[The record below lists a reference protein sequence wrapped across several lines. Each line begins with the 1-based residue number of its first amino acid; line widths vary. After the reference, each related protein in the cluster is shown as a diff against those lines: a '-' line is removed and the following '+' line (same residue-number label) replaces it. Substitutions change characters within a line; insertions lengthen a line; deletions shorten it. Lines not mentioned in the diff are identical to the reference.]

1 VSLRRDRSSVRSRLD
16 LYGSRRPMTGGSS
29 NAQWALAI
37 CFGGLGF
44 VAALIAAGITKAGHT
59 IDMAVM
65 HFLLFY
71 GGVFALIGLTA
82 AVGAGLLASDRIVMT
97 PSRRIVAQAVH
108 RAVSFGAMG
117 FLLIHIVTEIVAG
130 RARPLDAVVPGLGQ
144 TRALY
149 LSMGTLASDLL
160 LLILVTGILRR
171 RFATV
176 RPTWLWRALH
186 ATAYVAWPLGVLHGL
201 LDGRTAKPYVDWSYG
216 ACVAAVAL
224 ALIVRLVVAAR
235 VQETA
240 SSPVPSP
247 PPWLNAGG
255 AGPWV
260 PGGTMTQLEVAPARP
275 GPAVA
280 QRPPLALPAPPPRSA
295 STPPR
300 GTPVPPRSASTP
312 PRGTPMPP
320 RSMSTPP
327 RGTPMPSHNAATPPR
342 GSPFPPRTMSTPPRG
357 TSMPPRSAAT
367 PPRGSPFPPRSTA
380 TPPRGTSMPP
390 RVMPVLPRD
399 MPVPPRGASTPP
411 RGTSAPP
418 GAMPGMPAAPRGMTG
433 PPRSMAPPSRGM
445 PPPSPPLGMPAY
457 PGHAT
462 DDHGYPGQDEHGY
475 PGRDDPAYPGRDD
488 PADYYYGPG
497 DEDDD
502 PGWADG
508 GYPDAEEDDPGQP
521 GGGYGPGW
529 ADDGGY
535 GPGPGPPYP
544 HADTSHGWAW

>member
-1 VSLRRDRSSVRSRLD
+1 VSLRRGRSSVRSRPD
-16 LYGSRRPMTGGSS
+16 LYGNRRPLTGGSS

-44 VAALIAAGITKAGHT
+44 AGALIAAGITKAGHT

-82 AVGAGLLASDRIVMT
+82 AVGVGLIASDRIVMT

-130 RARPLDAVVPGLGQ
+130 RAHPLDAVVPGLGQ

-240 SSPVPSP
+240 SSPVPAA

-260 PGGTMTQLEVAPARP
+260 PGGTMTQLEPAPSRP

-280 QRPPLALPAPPPRSA
+280 QRPPLALPAPPPRGA
-295 STPPR
+295 P
-300 GTPVPPRSASTP
+300 TP

-320 RSMSTPP
+320 RS
-327 RGTPMPSHNAATPPR
+327 AFTPPR
-342 GSPFPPRTMSTPPRG
+342 GSPP
-357 TSMPPRSAAT
+357 PPRSA
-367 PPRGSPFPPRSTA
+367 F

-390 RVMPVLPRD
+390 RVMPVPPRD
-399 MPVPPRGASTPP
+399 MPVPPRGVSTPP
-411 RGTSAPP
+411 RGTPAPP
-418 GAMPGMPAAPRGMTG
+418 RAMPGMPAAPRGMPG
-433 PPRSMAPPSRGM
+433 PPRAMAPPPRGM

-462 DDHGYPGQDEHGY
+462 NDHGYPGQHDHGYPGQD
-475 PGRDDPAYPGRDD
+475 DL
-488 PADYYYGPG
+488 ADYYGPD

-508 GYPDAEEDDPGQP
+508 GYPDAEEDDLGQP
-521 GGGYGPGW
+521 GGEYGPEW
-529 ADDGGY
+529 ADDDGY

-544 HADTSHGWAW
+544 HADTSHGGAW